1 LCEVIMRD
9 YSGSIICYAGVLI
22 NYTFLHMPRQLF
34 MLTFASALLTACA
47 TAAAAPATACSHDR
61 ARLLALDE
69 AKFDQDMNDGWR
81 TLGDTPGCELVAAD
95 LLRDYRQAHASTSSM
110 LYWHEAQMRAMA
122 GQSGASA
129 ALMERARVPA
139 EEDPAGWNL
148 YVDASVAFLRKD
160 RTALDAAHRKLA
172 AVAPMTGEGVPPLVD
187 GFIELPTA
195 DGKTLKM
202 RWPMNI
208 DVVEGLQRCFEQPYK
223 TAYGTQCRQGAAN

>member
-1 LCEVIMRD
+1 MRAD
-9 YSGSIICYAGVLI
+9 SGRIICYAGMLI
-22 NYTFLHMPRQLF
+22 DSSFLDMPRHIVI
-34 MLTFASALLTACA
+34 LTFASALLTACA
-47 TAAAAPATACSHDR
+47 TAVAAPATTCSHDR

-69 AKFDQDMNDGWR
+69 AKFDQDMKEGWR

-95 LLRDYRQAHASTSSM
+95 LLRDYRQAHTSTSSM

-122 GQSGASA
+122 GQAGVSA
-129 ALMERARVPA
+129 ALMEHARVPA

-160 RTALDAAHRKLA
+160 RAALDAAHRKLA

-195 DGKTLKM
+195 DGKTRKM

-208 DVVEGLQRCFEQPYK
+208 DVVEGLQRCFDQPYK
-223 TAYGTQCRQGAAN
+223 TAYGTQCRQSAPN